1 MELTLRWSKD
11 GAETFLVVQDSST
24 LVTFCGETLTKKRQ
38 IVPMTLIQCEAVLFD
53 MDGVLVD
60 STPAVAR
67 VWTGWA
73 LEHGLV
79 PEEVVR
85 RAHGRPSLATIIEL
99 LPNGDHD
106 AEDRE
111 VERREIGDIA
121 DVVALPGALKLLQAI
136 PQQRWAVVTS
146 ATRALAEV
154 RLRAAGLPVP
164 QHLVTASDLKRG
176 KPFPDPYLK
185 GAEILAMAASDCV
198 VAEDA
203 APGVRAGKAAGARV
217 LALRTTS
224 VDAELFSAGADWI
237 AEDLS
242 ALSLDPARGDAGLT
256 FRLQEKK

>member
-1 MELTLRWSKD
+1 
-11 GAETFLVVQDSST
+11 
-24 LVTFCGETLTKKRQ
+24 
-38 IVPMTLIQCEAVLFD
+38 MTLIQCGAVLFD

-79 PEEVVR
+79 PDEVVR
-85 RAHGRPSLATIIEL
+85 QAHGRPSLATIIEL
-99 LPNGDHD
+99 LPHGDHD
-106 AEDRE
+106 AENRE
-111 VERREIGDIA
+111 VERREIEDIA
-121 DVVALPGALKLLQAI
+121 DVVALPSALNLLQAI

-164 QHLVTASDLKRG
+164 KHLVTASDLQRG

-185 GAEILAMAASDCV
+185 GAEILGIAPLECV

-203 APGVRAGKAAGARV
+203 ASGVRSGKAAGARV
-217 LALRTTS
+217 LGLLTTS
-224 VDAELFSAGADWI
+224 VAEELLAAGADWI
-237 AEDLS
+237 ADDLS
-242 ALSLDPARGDAGLT
+242 ALSLDLQGRTAGLA
-256 FRLQEKK
+256 FHLQEKK